1 VVFVYHRSIPEGH
14 DRVADVLVD
23 ACRGIARMILLM
35 SVRYSLMYS
44 RRCSGLS
51 ASDMLVKPRTSEN
64 SIVRS
69 ASLRPMVLLR
79 VLGHLVHELGR
90 HVLPEEL
97 GDWRFERVS
106 TEYPVSHV

>member
-1 VVFVYHRSIPEGH
+1 M
-14 DRVADVLVD
+14 
-23 ACRGIARMILLM
+23 IASPMYLSSVPRYLPRMILLM

-69 ASLRPMVLLR
+69 ALLRRHGVLLG

-97 GDWRFERVS
+97 G
-106 TEYPVSHV
+106 